1 MRMIRNNTI
10 SEYSCNPIEVIDQV
24 LEANK
29 TMIKKNHVNVEFIY
43 PAELKKYALIKA
55 NELADI
61 IDNSVVNAVKS
72 FKEKINCSII
82 IEVKWVAPKF
92 RITIMNNG
100 EEISIENK
108 EKIFEKGFSTLS
120 SSGFGL
126 FNSRNILIKYGG
138 RLILQSSTS
147 QWTNFLIELN
157 EGYINETSYS
167 DN

>member
-1 MRMIRNNTI
+1 
-10 SEYSCNPIEVIDQV
+10 
-24 LEANK
+24 
-29 TMIKKNHVNVEFIY
+29 
-43 PAELKKYALIKA
+43 
-55 NELADI
+55 
-61 IDNSVVNAVKS
+61 
-72 FKEKINCSII
+72 
-82 IEVKWVAPKF
+82 
-92 RITIMNNG
+92 MNNG